1 MNKQK
6 NFLPETQ
13 SLKRLRKSTLAWA
26 LGVLVLS
33 TSCAID
39 DHEDIIDEEEA
50 VDTAF
55 TEGIVEMGM
64 FTHGID
70 IGHYIKNIDFTR
82 EDTREQLEELIA
94 EAGPGNDLLS
104 HFQRIGEQNPMA
116 VLALMFN
123 TVISDYHIKDDIV
136 LGQSRGFGFIY
147 NHLHDQS
154 KDQGKIYMESL
165 TSTQEIPEADRKIY
179 VEYVPSEQA
188 AVSPNTSFDAEL
200 FDRQLL
206 PETESVSGYE
216 CSVSVYTLKAEYAP
230 SNPDYPMATPLIQKL
245 VVYTSPLF
253 SKTINFTH
261 PFYMPEEGGILRID
275 MYMDNG
281 EQPTL
286 EMRPYRISPEK
297 LNNTQLEIET
307 AEPVYTIDDVSW
319 GFKALSIFMSGW
331 GSFGE

>member
-13 SLKRLRKSTLAWA
+13 LLKRLRKSTLAWA
-26 LGVLVLS
+26 FGVLVLS
-33 TSCAID
+33 TSCAIA
-39 DHEDIIDEEEA
+39 DHADIIDEAEA

-55 TEGIVEMGM
+55 TEGIVDMGM

-70 IGHYIKNIDFTR
+70 MGQYIKHIDFTSV
-82 EDTREQLEELIA
+82 DTREQLEELIA
-94 EAGPGNDLLS
+94 EPGPGNGLLS

-136 LGQSRGFGFIY
+136 LGKSRGFGFIY

-216 CSVSVYTLKAEYAP
+216 CSVSVYTLNAEYAP
-230 SNPDYPMATPLIQKL
+230 SKPDYPMATPLIQKL
-245 VVYTSPLF
+245 VVY
-253 SKTINFTH
+253 
-261 PFYMPEEGGILRID
+261 
-275 MYMDNG
+275 
-281 EQPTL
+281 
-286 EMRPYRISPEK
+286 
-297 LNNTQLEIET
+297 
-307 AEPVYTIDDVSW
+307 
-319 GFKALSIFMSGW
+319 
-331 GSFGE
+331 

>member
-13 SLKRLRKSTLAWA
+13 LLKRLRKSTLAWA

-104 HFQRIGEQNPMA
+104 HFKRSEEQNRQA

-123 TVISDYHIKDDIV
+123 TVICDYHIKDDTG
-136 LGQSRGFGFIY
+136 LGKSRGFGFIY

-165 TSTQEIPEADRKIY
+165 TSTPEIPEADRKI
-179 VEYVPSEQA
+179 
-188 AVSPNTSFDAEL
+188 
-200 FDRQLL
+200 
-206 PETESVSGYE
+206 SV
-216 CSVSVYTLKAEYAP
+216 
-230 SNPDYPMATPLIQKL
+230 
-245 VVYTSPLF
+245 
-253 SKTINFTH
+253 
-261 PFYMPEEGGILRID
+261 
-275 MYMDNG
+275 
-281 EQPTL
+281 
-286 EMRPYRISPEK
+286 
-297 LNNTQLEIET
+297 
-307 AEPVYTIDDVSW
+307 
-319 GFKALSIFMSGW
+319 
-331 GSFGE
+331 